1 MMRMLDKLVT
11 GLEGEDGEAQ
21 GGMGGVGL
29 VVHYGKDGFSSDD
42 FRVSREMTFRVLAAH
57 HPDAGLPETRD
68 CSCIRRS
75 GFGGSDSQC

>member
-1 MMRMLDKLVT
+1 MMRMLGKLVT

-29 VVHYGKDGFSSDD
+29 VVDYGKDGFSSNS
-42 FRVSREMTFRVLAAH
+42 FRVSREMAFRVPSAD

-68 CSCIRRS
+68 CSCIR
-75 GFGGSDSQC
+75 